1 MSGSHHSRLPVMRRA
16 SMLEDAREKEKRTW
30 MTMQWVLLQ
39 PMSSHPSALSWDVKP
54 ASDSTNWTLVPGSV
68 PRRYSTTAKAWDT
81 SSHNT
86 MTRARFIADDQV
98 RANNSCCKGCPGHVH
113 MKLHVSNR
121 PERSVVQM
129 RLQPEPSLAR
139 PYGLDLNL
147 IERTFSFQ
155 PSRTFRGNC
164 NQCPGPPRNFLE
176 TTLELQ
182 GKPYG
187 THQNLAENCTGT
199 FPKPCRTFLGT
210 AREPVRNLP
219 EPPTVGELTLD
230 LSPPERNFSN
240 RPEPPFE
247 LPAKPTGTLPGTAR
261 EPVWNLPE
269 PSWELHRNLSKT

>member
-1 MSGSHHSRLPVMRRA
+1 
-16 SMLEDAREKEKRTW
+16 
-30 MTMQWVLLQ
+30 
-39 PMSSHPSALSWDVKP
+39 
-54 ASDSTNWTLVPGSV
+54 
-68 PRRYSTTAKAWDT
+68 
-81 SSHNT
+81 

-176 TTLELQ
+176 TTFELQ

-230 LSPPERNFSN
+230 FCPPERNFSN

-247 LPAKPTGTLPGTAR
+247 LPGKPTGTLPGTAR
-261 EPVWNLPE
+261 EPV
-269 PSWELHRNLSKT
+269 

>member
-1 MSGSHHSRLPVMRRA
+1 MLQRLPGPCPHETSRFKP
-16 SMLEDAREKEKRTW
+16 SRTFRGPNA
-30 MTMQWVLLQ
+30 T
-39 PMSSHPSALSWDVKP
+39 A
-54 ASDSTNWTLVPGSV
+54 TRTI
-68 PRRYSTTAKAWDT
+68 PRKT
-81 SSHNT
+81 
-86 MTRARFIADDQV
+86 I
-98 RANNSCCKGCPGHVH
+98 
-113 MKLHVSNR
+113 
-121 PERSVVQM
+121 
-129 RLQPEPSLAR
+129 
-139 PYGLDLNL
+139 GLDLNL

-176 TTLELQ
+176 TTFELQ

-261 EPVWNLPE
+261 EPVCE
-269 PSWELHRNLSKT
+269 T